1 MVHSNHSRSLRDILM
16 PLSKRGKVTQTVV
29 VRRMTR
35 EYVYGTILM
44 LRPWEQCADA
54 PRHFL
59 RHYAKD
65 SQGNYVGT
73 EKAALDAALVFVP
86 SQNSSNDMLQ
96 QVQKVAFS
104 REHDQ
109 NGFRTAFPVEVTGGY
124 GGG

>member
-1 MVHSNHSRSLRDILM
+1 M
-16 PLSKRGKVTQTVV
+16 
-29 VRRMTR
+29 
-35 EYVYGTILM
+35 
-44 LRPWEQCADA
+44 

-59 RHYAKD
+59 KHYAKD
-65 SQGNYVGT
+65 SQGNYAGT

-86 SQNSSNDMLQ
+86 SQHSSNDMLQ

-109 NGFRTAFPVEVTGGY
+109 KSFRTVFPVEVAGVY